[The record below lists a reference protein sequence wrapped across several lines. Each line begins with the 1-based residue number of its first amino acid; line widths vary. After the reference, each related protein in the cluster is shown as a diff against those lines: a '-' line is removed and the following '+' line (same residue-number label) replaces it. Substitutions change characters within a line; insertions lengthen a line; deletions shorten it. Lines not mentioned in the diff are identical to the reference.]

1 MTAQLTELVRDS
13 LDHLTDGA
21 TVPAGLATRA
31 GDRVRRRAVI
41 RLGAAGAAA
50 LTTAALLVTVIAPR
64 SAPRAGAP
72 ESTRLTTYVVS
83 HASRALTA
91 AGQSAVSEAW
101 LTPTGAAGIQVISW
115 SGPQTTRTEIIAAG
129 KLVGA
134 GGYVARHD
142 SYDFVTIDYRNRT
155 WSARQ
160 LSLQVLRTRAPALHA
175 ADMSLPDDYA
185 KQLLQASPGCPG
197 PGPVSA
203 PASISWTGYLH
214 ELLACHVLSVAGSGR
229 VDGIAAIRLVT
240 TKADHS
246 TVSAVLWVSSDSY
259 LPLRLALRPLPGA
272 SGSSGYQID
281 LRWLPATAANLARA
295 RILPPPAGFRQVG
308 W

>member
-1 MTAQLTELVRDS
+1 MTARLTELVRDS

-21 TVPAGLATRA
+21 TVPAALAARA
-31 GDRVRRRAVI
+31 RHRVRRRAVI
-41 RLGAAGAAA
+41 RLGAAGTAA
-50 LTTAALLVTVIAPR
+50 LTTAAVLVTVIATG
-64 SAPRAGAP
+64 STPRAGEP
-72 ESTRLTTYVVS
+72 GSTRLTAYVVS

-101 LTPTGAAGIQVISW
+101 LTPAGAAGIQVISW

-197 PGPVSA
+197 PGPVST

-240 TKADHS
+240 IKADHS